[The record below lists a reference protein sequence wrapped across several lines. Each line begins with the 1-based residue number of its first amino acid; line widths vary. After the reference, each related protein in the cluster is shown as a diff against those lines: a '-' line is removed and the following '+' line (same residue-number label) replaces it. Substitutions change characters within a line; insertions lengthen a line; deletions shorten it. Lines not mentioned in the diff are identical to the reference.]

1 MFNKTNHVLFT
12 KYGKELHHSKI
23 SGIMQLNINLSGNH
37 PYDNVYCSSSKV
49 IIKLISGIVLMDV
62 SMNKEM
68 NDAKRFL
75 IFRTIELNENTCFNF
90 HCISDSAAISVFS
103 NGEIKTI
110 SLEKSVSYKKI
121 MPGFEIQEIIG
132 CFYHIRNS
140 NYELEEEQHDFW
152 ELNYVDNGSC
162 TMIIEGEEVEIKQ
175 QEILIFAPG
184 QIHSITTKINR
195 KSCSYLTI
203 LFRSN
208 LENNEQLN
216 KKVLNVNSIIH
227 HTLNLFVNASARQT
241 EFDDE
246 LMLCYLKELLIQ
258 LQENK
263 DDMEYQTIQT
273 PIQQRYEDELVNE
286 ILSYM
291 EKHICDPLLLSDICG
306 EFSISRSTLQILF
319 KKNLN
324 TAPKQYLSDMK
335 LNKSRLMIKEGNKT
349 ISDIAIQM
357 GFSSINYF
365 SKKFKDRYGIAPSD
379 YAKTIYN

>member
-12 KYGKELHHSKI
+12 KYGKEIHQNKI
-23 SGIMQLNINLSGNH
+23 KASMQLNINLSGNQ
-37 PYDNVYCSSSKV
+37 PYDYAYYSSSKV
-49 IIKLISGIVLMDV
+49 IIKLLSGIVLMDV
-62 SMNKEM
+62 CMNKEM

-75 IFRTIELNENTCFNF
+75 IFRTIELNENTYFNF
-90 HCISDSAAISVFS
+90 HCISDSASISVYS

-110 SLEKSVSYKKI
+110 SLGKNITYKKI

-140 NYELEEEQHDFW
+140 DYELEQEQHDFW

-162 TMIIEGEEVEIKQ
+162 TMIVEGENINMRQ

-184 QIHSITTKINR
+184 QTHSITTKIDQ

-208 LENNEQLN
+208 LENNEELN
-216 KKVLNVNSIIH
+216 KKVITVNSIVH
-227 HTLNLFVNASARQT
+227 HTLNNFVNASARQT
-241 EFDDE
+241 EYDDE

-263 DDMEYQTIQT
+263 EDIEYQTIQS

-286 ILSYM
+286 ILAYM
-291 EKHICDPLLLSDICG
+291 EKHVCDPLLLSDICS

-335 LNKSRLMIKEGNKT
+335 LNKSRLMIKEGDKT
-349 ISDIAIQM
+349 ISDIALQM